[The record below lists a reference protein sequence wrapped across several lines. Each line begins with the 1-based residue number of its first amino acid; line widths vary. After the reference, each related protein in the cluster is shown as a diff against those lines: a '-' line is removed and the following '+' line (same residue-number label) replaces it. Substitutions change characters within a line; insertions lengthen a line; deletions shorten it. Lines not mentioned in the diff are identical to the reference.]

1 MVKSMPRPDA
11 ALKNFFSDNEVF
23 ADVFNSFFFHNEKI
37 VLPETLE
44 PADTA
49 YAASKRAGK
58 GRKNYKIEKI
68 NKYRDN
74 IRRASVG
81 TLVIL
86 GLEDQNMVHYSMPVR
101 KLLYDALGYGAELTA
116 LGDAQ
121 EPVEWTIDESLA
133 KVKKG
138 TKITPIITVVFYTGE
153 NKWDGP
159 CSLHEMMEMDGRVEP
174 FVPDY
179 PLYVIDIGHDE
190 ELSFHSRALRE
201 LKEVLTSIYAGTAAA
216 NKTPV
221 HASTLA
227 LAGVLTGS
235 KKLYDAAAEWKGGQ
249 REVCRALDEM
259 CENAIKETKEKYVA
273 ELKEM
278 DAVIAEKNTAIA
290 EKDTAI
296 AEKDT
301 AIAEK
306 DTAIAEKDAEID
318 RLRKQLEVLKAAQHN
333 HEPY

>member
-1 MVKSMPRPDA
+1 MV
-11 ALKNFFSDNEVF
+11 NFFGNPRRRFYFFRDF
-23 ADVFNSFFFHNEKI
+23 AAVVVRFTPPAVYGVKV
-37 VLPETLE
+37 VLLFQRFRSGCGEIPP
-44 PADTA
+44 PAIF
-49 YAASKRAGK
+49 R
-58 GRKNYKIEKI
+58 
-68 NKYRDN
+68 
-74 IRRASVG
+74 
-81 TLVIL
+81 
-86 GLEDQNMVHYSMPVR
+86 
-101 KLLYDALGYGAELTA
+101 
-116 LGDAQ
+116 
-121 EPVEWTIDESLA
+121 
-133 KVKKG
+133 
-138 TKITPIITVVFYTGE
+138 
-153 NKWDGP
+153 
-159 CSLHEMMEMDGRVEP
+159 
-174 FVPDY
+174 VPDY

-201 LKEVLTSIYAGTAAA
+201 LKEVLSSIYAGTAAA

-278 DAVIAEKNTAIA
+278 DAVIAEKNTVIA
-290 EKDTAI
+290 EKNTAI